1 MSVWDLN
8 QSLLNF
14 GNGNYW
20 TIEDSFDGLQCFG
33 KTGSG
38 KTSSVGRNLASSM
51 LNADYGGLVLCLKS
65 DEAGNFEKWADAE
78 GRGDSIFRMSID
90 EDLYFDVLGYET
102 QKEGGTE
109 TENLLNLFITMM
121 EITNNGKLFSGNDAY
136 WGLSVRQCLRNVIDI
151 IKAAKESFSIFDIYK
166 FIISAPQSANEL
178 LSDEW
183 KKESFCFECMKL
195 ANNNAGT
202 STDLEIAMV
211 YFGKEFPTLSEKT
224 RSIVVSYITTTA
236 DAFLRG
242 SLKKYFAEKTN
253 CQPSLSEEGAI
264 IVLDFP
270 VEGSGGELGRIGQSI
285 YKYAWQKSILKRDYD
300 RGKGKSNRPCFL
312 WADESQRFLNS
323 SDVQFTQISRSQGV
337 ANVFLSQ
344 NESGYHAAIGEG
356 KRNEVNALL
365 GNLSTKIWCANDDF
379 LTNEEAAKRLGQRWM
394 KISSM
399 STSVNKGAEPAA
411 GNAGVSVSE
420 QLRYLVEPREFTE
433 LRTGGEVN
441 DYMCDVIVFK
451 SGKKFDEKGNNFIKT
466 AFQQHF

>member
-1 MSVWDLN
+1 MSEWDLN
-8 QSLLNF
+8 TPLLTF
-14 GNGNYW
+14 GNGDYW
-20 TIEDSFDGLQCFG
+20 TIGDSFDGLQCFG

-38 KTSSVGRNLASSM
+38 KTSSVGRNLAEAM
-51 LNADYGGLVLCLKS
+51 LSADYGGLVLCLKS
-65 DEAGNFEKWADAE
+65 DEAENFERWADAA
-78 GRGDSIFRMSID
+78 GRGESIFRMSID

-121 EITNNGKLFSGNDAY
+121 EITNEGKLFSGNDAY
-136 WGLSVRQCLRNVIDI
+136 WGLSVKQCLRNVIDL
-151 IKAAKESFSIFDIYK
+151 IKAAKDSFTIFDIYK
-166 FIISAPQSANEL
+166 FIISAPQSLAQMNSE
-178 LSDEW
+178 DW
-183 KKESFCFECMKL
+183 KKESYCFECLRL
-195 ANNNAGT
+195 ANERGRGG
-202 STDLEIAMV
+202 SDLEIATV

-224 RSIVVSYITTTA
+224 RSIIISYITTTA

-253 CQPSLSEEGAI
+253 CPPSLSEEGAI

-285 YKYAWQKSILKRDYD
+285 YKYAWQKSILKRDFS
-300 RGKGKSNRPCFL
+300 RGKGESNRPCFL

-323 SDVQFTQISRSQGV
+323 SDVLFTQISRSQGV

-356 KRNEVNALL
+356 KKNEVNALL
-365 GNLSTKIWCANDDF
+365 GNLSTKIWCANDDD
-379 LTNEEAAKRLGQRWM
+379 LTNEAASKRIGQVWK
-394 KISSM
+394 KITATN
-399 STSVNKGAEPAA
+399 TSVAKGSEIPTA
-411 GNAGVSVSE
+411 NAGVSVSE

-433 LRTGGEVN
+433 LRTGGELN
-441 DYMCDVIVFK
+441 DYICDVIVFK
-451 SGKKFDEKGNNFIKT
+451 SGKRFNTTGGNYIKT